1 MSSKFSDMII
11 EGLNRSRVDAKDQ
24 ILKTEG
30 TTSSDIATPDGK
42 VGSVKIKKDKEFLCP
57 SCGGKDVIIKDGKF
71 HCTGCENEWGVEA
84 NESKAAC
91 VKGDAFSKVSFALD
105 KYAGYKECELHSLD
119 TGRNNDIT
127 SIGIRVNS
135 KNVKAMSLVKDFGFV
150 KGNIKAHSRD
160 VPTEGQEDYVLR
172 DSESIMN
179 FLKFL
184 NKETKQLRGVIT
196 YKDLNERKSISV
208 SEDSVNEASKYR
220 VGKKFT
226 SPDMDFEVKKINKN
240 GTINIWVEQDNKSY
254 DVEISDLELLR
265 PVEVK
270 E

>member
-1 MSSKFSDMII
+1 MSNKFSDMII
-11 EGLNRSRVDAKDQ
+11 EGLNRSRVDEGDAKNQ

-42 VGSVKIKKDKEFLCP
+42 VGSVKIQKDKEFLCP

-71 HCTGCENEWGVEA
+71 HCTGCENEWGVE
-84 NESKAAC
+84 
-91 VKGDAFSKVSFALD
+91 G
-105 KYAGYKECELHSLD
+105 
-119 TGRNNDIT
+119 T
-127 SIGIRVNS
+127 
-135 KNVKAMSLVKDFGFV
+135 
-150 KGNIKAHSRD
+150 
-160 VPTEGQEDYVLR
+160 
-172 DSESIMN
+172 
-179 FLKFL
+179 
-184 NKETKQLRGVIT
+184 
-196 YKDLNERKSISV
+196 NERKSISV
-208 SEDSVNEASKYR
+208 SEDSVNEAAKYR